1 MTLIVVQHLTVA
13 RVAEGLGGA
22 WNTAND
28 TVLAEGRRALID
40 DPGRLDGVR
49 VAGVDEHCWRHTRR
63 GDKYVTVIID
73 LTRCAPARRPPA
85 RLLAPLGVLEGEG
98 EHGAGGDRPVRLAL
112 QPRRHR
118 PRVHDRVTPLINF
131 DELGQ

>member
-28 TVLAEGRRALID
+28 TVLAEGKRALID

-49 VAGVDEHCWRHTRR
+49 VAGVDEHC
-63 GDKYVTVIID
+63 
-73 LTRCAPARRPPA
+73 
-85 RLLAPLGVLEGEG
+85 
-98 EHGAGGDRPVRLAL
+98 
-112 QPRRHR
+112 
-118 PRVHDRVTPLINF
+118 
-131 DELGQ
+131 